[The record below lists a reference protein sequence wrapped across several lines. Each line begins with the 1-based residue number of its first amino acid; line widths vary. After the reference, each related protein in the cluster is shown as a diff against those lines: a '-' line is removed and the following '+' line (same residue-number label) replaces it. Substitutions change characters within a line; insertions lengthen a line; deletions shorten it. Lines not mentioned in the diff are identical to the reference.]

1 MNKVCHFPDT
11 FFNSKSSEGN
21 SYDTERKK
29 YSWIFSEKPKVNKNI
44 FSLKKN
50 PQKTKTQL
58 NNTKKLKLIEDHL
71 SFSVNKIM
79 P

>member
-1 MNKVCHFPDT
+1 M
-11 FFNSKSSEGN
+11 
-21 SYDTERKK
+21 
-29 YSWIFSEKPKVNKNI
+29 EKTKVNKNI

-50 PQKTKTQL
+50 PQKTKTQP

>member
-11 FFNSKSSEGN
+11 FFNSKSSEAIPI
-21 SYDTERKK
+21 TQKEKK
-29 YSWIFSEKPKVNKNI
+29 YSWIFREKTKVNKNI

-50 PQKTKTQL
+50 PQKTKTQP